1 MTNNNNDNDPDF
13 WNRLAERMQE
23 YSDEE
28 ILAILTKLKL
38 YEPEAQK
45 IAVDEAIRRKLI
57 HSEQDLFSP
66 GFRPAPSRFTL
77 FPHPEKKE
85 SILKIIR
92 SLSRALLIAGVIPV
106 VFGILKFQV
115 AKYAEGSALVLTG
128 LVWITFMWMVDARQ
142 DRRFWSPLLVILL
155 LSALYA
161 GRILVLLKGLRT
173 MDYVIP
179 DTLFLLIFYALFYL
193 RKLLDSWLK

>member
-1 MTNNNNDNDPDF
+1 MINNKDEDPDF
-13 WNRLAERMQE
+13 WNRLADKMRE

-28 ILAILTKLKL
+28 ILSILRKIKL

-45 IAVDEAIRRKLI
+45 IATEEAVRRKLI

-66 GFRPAPSRFTL
+66 NFRPEPSLFTI

-92 SLSRALLIAGVIPV
+92 SMSRALLIAGVIPI
-106 VFGILKFQV
+106 VFGFLKFQV
-115 AKYAEGSALVLTG
+115 AKYAEGSSLILTG
-128 LVWITFMWMVDARQ
+128 LVWMTFMWVIYSRQ
-142 DRRFWSPLLVILL
+142 DRRFWSPLLVILI

-179 DTLFLLIFYALFYL
+179 AILFALVFYSLFYL
-193 RKLLDSWLK
+193 RKLLKVYR